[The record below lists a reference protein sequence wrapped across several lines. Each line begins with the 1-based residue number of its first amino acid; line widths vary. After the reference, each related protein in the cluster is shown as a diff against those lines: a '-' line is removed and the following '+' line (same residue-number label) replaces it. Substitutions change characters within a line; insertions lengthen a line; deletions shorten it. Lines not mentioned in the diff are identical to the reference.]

1 MSEQKFKLL
10 RLKVL
15 LSIVEGTSYEEW
27 HSLVRMIED
36 IYETKQ
42 PDEIAARE
50 RVDDYKNVIE
60 NMNKLI

>member
-1 MSEQKFKLL
+1 MSDQKFKLL

-27 HSLVRMIED
+27 HNLVRMVED
-36 IYETKQ
+36 IYEIKQ
-42 PDEIAARE
+42 PDEIATRE

-60 NMNKLI
+60 NMNKFI